1 MKESIFGLFCFVS
14 GLTFSQVSKDSNEVI
29 QLGYN
34 PIELGN
40 QTADCIKKMS
50 SEEKEWFK
58 STFFHKKRQFKIPEN
73 PIVDPFE
80 ENNKNK

>member
-1 MKESIFGLFCFVS
+1 MKRIILGVFCLFS

-40 QTADCIKKMS
+40 QTADCLKNKTL
-50 SEEKEWFK
+50 EEKEWFK
-58 STFFHKKRQFKIPEN
+58 TTFIHKKGQFRIPKEPITDPYEKI
-73 PIVDPFE
+73 
-80 ENNKNK
+80 K